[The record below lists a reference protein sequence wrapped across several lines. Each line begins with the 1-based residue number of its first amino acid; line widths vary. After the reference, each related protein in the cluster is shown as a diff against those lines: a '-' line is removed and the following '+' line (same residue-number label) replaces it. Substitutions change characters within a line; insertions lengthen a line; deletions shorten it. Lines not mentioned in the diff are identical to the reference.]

1 MIKGLCTFTVAH
13 EVQLKTMARKS
24 PIPIHKIV
32 NNDLGFELR
41 NKAED
46 TGVYDADYSPLITH
60 RDDFYVFFLQQSG
73 VLEFMR
79 DFEQVKLEGMN
90 VSYMCPGQVHQYFKI
105 DATGWILGI
114 ETALIPPQL
123 RQLLESGKNQR
134 QTGAIIDCTPLLNC
148 IELITTQRD
157 SKSDY
162 GIRKAIIHS
171 LLEALIGMMAQAI
184 FQSAA
189 NNHKLANRKI
199 EITDQL
205 RELVQQNLVSL
216 KTPGEYA
223 GLLNISVAYLNESV
237 KENTGF
243 SASHLIQ
250 EEIFLEAKRLLH
262 HTRLNARE
270 IAFRLGYQ
278 DPTYFSRLFRKF
290 TGYTPLAF
298 RANQLL

>member
-1 MIKGLCTFTVAH
+1 
-13 EVQLKTMARKS
+13 
-24 PIPIHKIV
+24 
-32 NNDLGFELR
+32 
-41 NKAED
+41 
-46 TGVYDADYSPLITH
+46 
-60 RDDFYVFFLQQSG
+60 
-73 VLEFMR
+73 
-79 DFEQVKLEGMN
+79 MN
-90 VSYMCPGQVHQYFKI
+90 VSYICPGQVHKYLKI
-105 DATGWILGI
+105 EATGWILGI
-114 ETALIPPQL
+114 ETALIPQQL
-123 RQLLESGKNQR
+123 RQLLESGKNQK
-134 QTGAIIDCTPLLNC
+134 QVGAISDCVPFLHC

-157 SKSDY
+157 SKSDF

-189 NNHKLANRKI
+189 TKKPANRKV

-205 RELVQQNLVSL
+205 RTLVQQNHTSL

-223 GLLNISVAYLNESV
+223 ALLNISVAYLNEAV
-237 KENTGF
+237 KDNTGF

-262 HTRLNARE
+262 HTKLNARE
-270 IAFRLGYQ
+270 IAFRLGYH

-298 RANQLL
+298 RAKQL